1 MSQSDRTADEESHTG
16 PDVSRRQVLTAVG
29 LGGAVA
35 LAGCAGFGDTER
47 ETTDVQYDVSAD
59 VETVAVNSDDGETT
73 VEAWDGE
80 DVRIEAT
87 KYAVGQTELSDIE
100 VVREVT
106 NGRLDISE
114 ERSTGPIVG
123 VGGGGLESL
132 TVRVPTGVRVTE
144 LDVDDGDATVRN
156 VSGELALSIDDGDA
170 DIGPLEGELSVDGD
184 DGDVTVDQVDR
195 FSAELDDGAVTMNE
209 PATLGDVRVDD
220 GDLDLSVD
228 GVADDSVVRADD
240 GDVTVRLSPSLDATV
255 VCTQNDGTVQL
266 DGDVFDEVETVG
278 NEFRGRIG
286 DGSDRLAVDVDD
298 ARVSLEALS

>member
-1 MSQSDRTADEESHTG
+1 MHQSNWTADGESHTTT
-16 PDVSRRQVLTAVG
+16 DVSRRRVLTAVG
-29 LGGAVA
+29 VGGVVA

-47 ETTDVQYDVSAD
+47 ETTDVQYDVSD
-59 VETVAVNSDDGETT
+59 DIGSVAINSDDGETT
-73 VEAWDGE
+73 VEPWDGE

-123 VGGGGLESL
+123 VGGGGLESI
-132 TVRVPTGVRVTE
+132 TVQLPPGVRVTE
-144 LDVDDGDATVRN
+144 LDVDDGDATVTN
-156 VSGELALSIDDGDA
+156 VPGELALSIDDGDA
-170 DIGPLEGELSVDGD
+170 EIGPLEGGLSVDGD

-209 PATLGDVRVDD
+209 PATIGDVRVDD

-228 GVADDSVVRADD
+228 EVVDDSIVSADD
-240 GDVTVRLSPSLDATV
+240 GDVTVQLSSSLDATV
-255 VCTQNDGTVQL
+255 VCTHNDGTVQF
-266 DGDVFDEVETVG
+266 DDDVFDEVESTG
-278 NEFRGRIG
+278 NEFRGHLG
-286 DGSDRLAVDVDD
+286 DGSDRLTVDVDD
-298 ARVSLEALS
+298 GRVSLEALS

>member
-1 MSQSDRTADEESHTG
+1 MSQSDQTADGESPTG
-16 PDVSRRQVLTAVG
+16 TDVSRRQVLTTVG
-29 LGGAVA
+29 IGGAVS

-59 VETVAVNSDDGETT
+59 VKTVAVNSDDGETT
-73 VEAWDGE
+73 VKLWDGE

-87 KYAVGQTELSDIE
+87 KYAIGQTELSDIE
-100 VVREVT
+100 VVREVA

-123 VGGGGLESL
+123 AGGGGFESL
-132 TVRVPTGVRVTE
+132 TVRVPTGVQVTE

-170 DIGPLEGELSVDGD
+170 VIGPLEGELSVDGD

-195 FSAELDDGAVTMNE
+195 LSAELDDGAVTMNE
-209 PATLGDVRVDD
+209 PATLGDVQVDD

-255 VCTQNDGTVQL
+255 VCTHNDGAVQL
-266 DGDVFDEVETVG
+266 DSDVFDKVESAGT
-278 NEFRGRIG
+278 EFRGRIG
-286 DGSDRLAVDVDD
+286 DGSDRLTVDVDD
-298 ARVSLEALS
+298 GQISLEALS